1 MYKLSILQCMHDKLI
16 EKEEKKK
23 PDWTRLLQVAQEQKG
38 YFTAAQARAA
48 GYDWSNLSHRAS
60 AGSIRRIQRGL
71 YRLPDFPPSPR
82 EEVMAAWLAAGKDQ
96 AIVSHETALEIH
108 GLSDIIPS
116 SVHITVSRERRWY
129 KGGFGVVVHTTTS
142 AIPEAD
148 IVVREGMR
156 VTSPERSI
164 ADAAEWGTFD
174 EHIEMAV
181 RDALRRGLTTG
192 AWIRAQAAS
201 RDGAV
206 EALLLRALER
216 AKHAV

>member
-1 MYKLSILQCMHDKLI
+1 MHDTRL
-16 EKEEKKK
+16 EEKKK
-23 PDWTRLLQVAQEQKG
+23 KKPHWTRLRQAAQEQKG

-48 GYDWSNLSHRAS
+48 GYDSSNLSHRAS

-82 EEVMAAWLAAGKDQ
+82 EEVMAAWLAAGKNQ

-116 SVHITVSRERRWY
+116 SVHITVPRERRWY
-129 KGGFGVVVHTTTS
+129 KGGSGVVVHTTTS
-142 AIPEAD
+142 AIPEDD

-164 ADAAEWGTFD
+164 ADAAEWRTFD
-174 EHIEMAV
+174 EHVETAV

-192 AWIRAQAAS
+192 PRIRAQAAS
-201 RDGAV
+201 RGGAV
-206 EALLLRALER
+206 EVVLLRALER